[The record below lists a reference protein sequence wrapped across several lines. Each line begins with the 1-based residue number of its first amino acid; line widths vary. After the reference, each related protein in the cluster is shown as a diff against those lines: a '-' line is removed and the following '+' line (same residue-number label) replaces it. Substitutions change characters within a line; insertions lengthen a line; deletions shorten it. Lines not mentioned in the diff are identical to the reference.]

1 MSEITKPKRQS
12 TPWKLLIDGPSDGN
26 FNMAVDEV
34 LLEFVSQSFSSPST
48 FLRFYR
54 WKQPTLSLGFS
65 QKATRVVDYEYCRSR
80 GIQIVRRPTGGKA
93 VLHDQELTYA
103 VVSNDL
109 DYFPIH
115 DISGTYQLI
124 AEALLSGLNLMGI
137 QTVLA
142 GSPTRHLSTSH
153 NHAFPPIACFAL
165 ANHHEILW
173 KNRKLI
179 GSAQRRTRQG
189 FLQHGSILIGFD
201 PEQLA
206 GALGVPKLA
215 EIKSEVAT
223 LGTCLGY
230 KPVVSEVLPYFV
242 QGFSIRFGVSIE
254 KSMLDEQ
261 LTKKISERA
270 LTREKP

>member
-1 MSEITKPKRQS
+1 
-12 TPWKLLIDGPSDGN
+12 
-26 FNMAVDEV
+26 MAADEV
-34 LLEFVSQSFSSPST
+34 LLEFVSQSSSSPST
-48 FLRFYR
+48 FLRFYQ

-65 QKATRVVDYEYCRSR
+65 QKAKRVVNFEFCRSR

-103 VVSNDL
+103 VVSNDSN
-109 DYFPIH
+109 YFPIH
-115 DISGTYQLI
+115 DISGTYRLI
-124 AEALLSGLNLMGI
+124 AEALSTGLNRMGI

-142 GSPTRHLSTSH
+142 GPPTHRVSTSH
-153 NHAFPPIACFAL
+153 HAFPSFACFAL

-179 GSAQRRTRQG
+179 GSAQKRTRQG

-206 GALGVPKLA
+206 GALGVPQLA
-215 EIKSEVAT
+215 EIESEVAT

-230 KPVVSEVLPYFV
+230 KPLVSEVLPHFV
-242 QGFSIRFGVSIE
+242 QGFSVRFGVSIE

-261 LTKKISERA
+261 LTKEIEERA
-270 LTREKP
+270 LTRERP

>member
-1 MSEITKPKRQS
+1 
-12 TPWKLLIDGPSDGN
+12 
-26 FNMAVDEV
+26 MAVDEV
-34 LLEFVSQSFSSPST
+34 LLEFVSRSSGSPST

-65 QKATRVVDYEYCRSR
+65 QKATRIVDFEFCRSR

-103 VVSNDL
+103 VVSNDSE
-109 DYFPIH
+109 YFPIQ
-115 DISGTYQLI
+115 DISGTYRLI
-124 AEALLSGLNLMGI
+124 AEALSSGLNLMGI
-137 QTVLA
+137 QTAMA
-142 GSPTRHLSTSH
+142 GSPTRHLSTPH
-153 NHAFPPIACFAL
+153 DHTFPPFACFAL

-179 GSAQRRTRQG
+179 GSAQRRTKQG
-189 FLQHGSILIGFD
+189 FLQHGSILIGFE

-215 EIKSEVAT
+215 EIESEVAT

-230 KPVVSEVLPYFV
+230 KPLVSEVLPYFV
-242 QGFSIRFGVSIE
+242 QGFPIRFGVSIE
-254 KSMLDEQ
+254 KSILDEQ
-261 LTKKISERA
+261 LTEEIEERA
-270 LTREKP
+270 LTREEP